1 MRSGTPPHEEGT
13 FAPLCFTAKFQSQ
26 VRSILRRMRFYE
38 WLTAAFLLF
47 FAVLSWM
54 RPLERRRRIVITG
67 FAVVGI
73 TAILTL
79 RSSVLR
85 DWLPL
90 IFIPFTYFQTGQ
102 FVLPLNKSFQ
112 SLLER
117 IDQKIAF
124 PLPGPIMLV
133 LELAYLFCYP
143 LVPAGLIA
151 LYLTGMGDFAAEFWN
166 VVLPPAY
173 ACYATFPFVQTLP
186 PRSTEGRTPWQP
198 RFTRMRSFN
207 AFVLRYI
214 STQANTFPSG
224 HVAASVAVAL
234 ELLAHARP
242 IGVVFAIIA
251 ALIAA
256 GAFFGRYHY
265 ALDIVIGAPLALL
278 SFILFGPG
286 M

>member
-1 MRSGTPPHEEGT
+1 
-13 FAPLCFTAKFQSQ
+13 
-26 VRSILRRMRFYE
+26 
-38 WLTAAFLLF
+38 
-47 FAVLSWM
+47 
-54 RPLERRRRIVITG
+54 
-67 FAVVGI
+67 
-73 TAILTL
+73 
-79 RSSVLR
+79 
-85 DWLPL
+85 L
-90 IFIPFTYFQTGQ
+90 IFIPFAYFQTGQ
-102 FVLPLNKSFQ
+102 FVRPLNKNFQ

-151 LYLTGMGDFAAEFWN
+151 LHLTGMGDFGTEFWN

-198 RFTRMRSFN
+198 RFTRMRRFN

-242 IGVVFAIIA
+242 IGIVFAIIA

-265 ALDIVIGAPLALL
+265 ALDIIIGAPLALL

-286 M
+286 SRGLPS